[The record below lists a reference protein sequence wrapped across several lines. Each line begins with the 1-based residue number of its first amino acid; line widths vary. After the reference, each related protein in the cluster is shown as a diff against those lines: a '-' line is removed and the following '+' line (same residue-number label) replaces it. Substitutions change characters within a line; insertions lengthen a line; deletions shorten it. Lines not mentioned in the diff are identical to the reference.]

1 MVNRHRISFIVIM
14 ALAAL
19 GVVYSILN
27 GKYGL
32 LIPVIVFGLVFLLLK
47 FPPGRYRKAPKIK
60 VSQRTEAK
68 YAKSHKPKRK
78 TVPFRVIEGSKG
90 KDDGDDNIP
99 RFH

>member
-19 GVVYSILN
+19 GIVNSIWN
-27 GKYGL
+27 GRYGL
-32 LIPVIVFGLVFLLLK
+32 LIPVLVFGIVFLLLK
-47 FPPGRYRKAPKIK
+47 FPPSRFQRAPKIK

-68 YAKSHKPKRK
+68 YAKSQKPKRK